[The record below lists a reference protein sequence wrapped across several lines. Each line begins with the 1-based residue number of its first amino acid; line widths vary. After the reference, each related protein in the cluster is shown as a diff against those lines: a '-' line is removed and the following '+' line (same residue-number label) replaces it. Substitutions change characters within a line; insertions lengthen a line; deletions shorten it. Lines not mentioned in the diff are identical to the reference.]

1 MIRKFSRSVWLTVL
15 ALGIVIAAVPLDL
28 LIMEFM
34 QSHPECK
41 PIFDVITE
49 AGRSHWYL
57 VPSGIVILIG
67 LYLWRAKKMTV
78 QFARWMH
85 PALTLF
91 LSIATSGI
99 VVNVIKPFAARSR
112 PREFLREDI
121 FSFFNWDQVL
131 AGHLSDFN
139 SFPSGHAATALS
151 VAMAI
156 ILCLPE
162 KYRAFRI
169 PVLVIGCVIAV
180 SRVMVS
186 VHYTSDVIVGALIG
200 AWAAVLCNRYLL
212 RAEWAAAISRPATLQ

>member
-1 MIRKFSRSVWLTVL
+1 MIRKFSQSVWLTL
-15 ALGIVIAAVPLDL
+15 AAIAIAIAVMPFDL
-28 LIMEFM
+28 PIMQFM
-34 QSHPECK
+34 QSHPSCK
-41 PIFDVITE
+41 PVFEVITE

-67 LYLWRAKKMTV
+67 IYLWRSKAMTKR
-78 QFARWMH
+78 FATLMH
-85 PALTLF
+85 PALLLF
-91 LSIATSGI
+91 LSISTAGI
-99 VVNVIKPFAARSR
+99 FVNIIKPFVARAR

-121 FSFFNWDQVL
+121 FGFFNWDQVL

-151 VAMAI
+151 AAMAI
-156 ILCLPE
+156 ILALPE
-162 KYRAFRI
+162 KYRWLRI
-169 PVLVIGCVIAV
+169 PILVMGCVIAV

-186 VHYTSDVIVGALIG
+186 VHYTSDVIVGSLIG